1 MSWVIE
7 YPATRGS
14 SPKSTTTHSPKR
26 FISMRSQSSTT
37 NCLIFSGD
45 RTVFGL
51 HPWRSIPECKPQAST
66 SSKSFR
72 IDSTVGVFVSISDV
86 TILISDNRGPNKCP
100 TLMRHASGNE
110 LPFHFIR
117 ATLPQRTVTAIIHT
131 QWEMYIVSDESVH
144 NSDHSVRRSYAH
156 FRQK

>member
-26 FISMRSQSSTT
+26 FISMRSHNSTT

-45 RTVFGL
+45 RTVSGL

-66 SSKSFR
+66 SSNSFR
-72 IDSTVGVFVSISDV
+72 SDASV
-86 TILISDNRGPNKCP
+86 VVVCIFDVAINYSDNEGVTPLASALTDHVLSRTIQPAKRNKEQ
-100 TLMRHASGNE
+100 RH
-110 LPFHFIR
+110 R
-117 ATLPQRTVTAIIHT
+117 
-131 QWEMYIVSDESVH
+131 H
-144 NSDHSVRRSYAH
+144 NTYLRLNVKGFLARCVYN
-156 FRQK
+156 